1 MNVACPMCG
10 RHVPENV
17 FDPKSMDAD
26 IYAVHVSG
34 LGRGKGFAVSEPF
47 SVLGDPTITA
57 PIADRCRSIL
67 KVIEGNKPATAG
79 ELLAIKAELE
89 SSDRRVLREQRARE
103 DLLAELAELEG
114 QVRQWR
120 SEATKLQRMRGEDAA
135 RLAAMEDELRRWERM
150 AARLRTEV
158 SRPELKSSN
167 RENDEVEMLASEEM
181 VEILDMINSS
191 ANTDFE
197 YLIDAVEFL
206 LEGG

>member
-1 MNVACPMCG
+1 MCG

-17 FDPKSMDAD
+17 FDPKSLDAD

-47 SVLGDPTITA
+47 SILGNLAITA

-67 KVIEGNKPATAG
+67 KTIEGNWPATEG

-89 SSDRRVLREQRARE
+89 SSDRRVLKDQRARA

-114 QVRQWR
+114 QSRLWR
-120 SEATKLQRMRGEDAA
+120 SEASKLQRMRDEDAA
-135 RLAAMEDELRRWERM
+135 KLAAVEDELRGWERT
-150 AARLRTEV
+150 AARLKTEV
-158 SRPELKSSN
+158 NRFELQSSN
-167 RENDEVEMLASEEM
+167 REYDEVEMLASEEM